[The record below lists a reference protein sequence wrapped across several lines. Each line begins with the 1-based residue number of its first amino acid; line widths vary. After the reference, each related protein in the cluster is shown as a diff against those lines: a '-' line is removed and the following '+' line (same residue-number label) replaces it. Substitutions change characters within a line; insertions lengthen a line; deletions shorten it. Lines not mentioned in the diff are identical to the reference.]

1 MPFKDTMDATR
12 KKRPLKGRKGN
23 PASLAKANAAR
34 LIKAAERKA
43 VRTQEEIAAK
53 ELKRKLSQRETNR
66 KAVLK
71 YKRSNRPLAREIG
84 LFEVKINWER
94 RLACKKSLRLFCET
108 YLQAVFY
115 HGWSDDQL
123 TCIEKA
129 QIVCS
134 EGGKFCVAMPRGG
147 GKTAIVRAA
156 TLWSTLYGL
165 KRFIYNVG
173 STEPKA
179 TQTLNFIKVQLENN
193 PLLRQD
199 FPELCWPIFCL
210 EGTNRMARGQLFNG
224 ESTHC
229 HIASDY
235 IRYPILQLPPEI
247 GEIYEKHD
255 PQSVRYIN
263 PAGDYGAVVARF
275 HGPGVHAEPVGAVSE
290 SGVLA
295 NEQGVQQP
303 DQPEAANTGG
313 DQKGKRRNDRK
324 GRKDKGGTTQVHDEG
339 SVDTGRSIQGM
350 AGDTSGVYYE
360 QHDLGR
366 DADQIQDVSRL
377 RSVQVQ
383 PGGVF
388 PSPREPGGFF
398 IPTNAGV
405 ILRCSGID
413 GSIRGEAEVDPVTL
427 EQPRPD
433 LVILDDVQKDAKADS
448 PVMCEKL
455 IRLIDGAVTGL
466 SGGGQHIDVLMP
478 CTVIREGDA
487 ADTYL
492 DPLKKPDFLGERC
505 AMVKSWPAGVTDFE
519 ITNETTAGKYW
530 NTYAELR
537 RTGLRDKGH
546 TRDATDFLKKH
557 QSSME
562 KGFVVSW
569 AHRYDKRSEISAQQH
584 AMNLRLQLGAMFLPE
599 YQNIGRRLVEAADTM
614 ITAEQL
620 MNKVVDYKRGQVPPN
635 CQQIVA
641 HIDVQDEVLFYL
653 VFAFDYDFNG
663 VFIDYGTW
671 PDITLPYFTKS
682 QTASWSSITNLFFK
696 RHPELRSKAFR
707 TSGGKVRA
715 PLEAKLYWALGE
727 LVTFLKSKSYPRQD
741 MAKKGLPISYIS
753 IDTRWGQGSEAVKR
767 YIRESGHKELIPY
780 YGQAFQPTQRQLEEY
795 ERREGWLFE
804 NMKLPN
810 VKEPKWVIR
819 PNPDGM
825 WYMAADVNRLKDF
838 LFARLATP
846 LGSPGNVALYSAPS
860 EQHEL
865 ISHHICSSEYPE
877 PLSARGITKNQW
889 TVREGTAF
897 DNDYLDCAAGCMA
910 TAGFCGASTK
920 TTDNPIKSVKRILS
934 QVRASKAEGKRLIL
948 DRRSQQ

>member
-1 MPFKDTMDATR
+1 MPFKDSMDAHR
-12 KKRPLKGRKGN
+12 RQKPKPPSKRGSEKVKAAGRAN
-23 PASLAKANAAR
+23 LAKARAVAAINAKIKREARTEAENAAR
-34 LIKAAERKA
+34 
-43 VRTQEEIAAK
+43 
-53 ELKRKLSQRETNR
+53 ELKRKLAQRETNK

-71 YKRSNRPLAREIG
+71 YKRANRPLAREIG
-84 LFEVKINWER
+84 LFEVQINWDR

-156 TLWSTLYGL
+156 TLWSTLYAL

-173 STEPKA
+173 STEPKSA
-179 TQTLNFIKVQLENN
+179 QTLNFIKVQLENN

-199 FPELCWPIFCL
+199 FPELCWPIYCL

-275 HGPGVHAEPVGAVSE
+275 HGPGVVGQPEVLVSE
-290 SGVLA
+290 
-295 NEQGVQQP
+295 Q
-303 DQPEAANTGG
+303 
-313 DQKGKRRNDRK
+313 KRRK
-324 GRKDKGGTTQVHDEG
+324 GTKSTDG
-339 SVDTGRSIQGM
+339 SPTGE
-350 AGDTSGVYYE
+350 AGVYYGTTV
-360 QHDLGR
+360 HNDDAPVR
-366 DADQIQDVSRL
+366 DM
-377 RSVQVQ
+377 SVAGQ
-383 PGGVF
+383 GVHVF
-388 PSPREPGGFF
+388 SSPREPGGFY

-448 PVMCEKL
+448 PVMCDKL

-505 AMVKSWPAGVTDFE
+505 AMVKSWPAGVTDYE
-519 ITNETTAGKYW
+519 ITNDTTAGKYW

-569 AHRYDKRSEISAQQH
+569 LHRYDKRSEISAQQH
-584 AMNLRLQLGAMFLPE
+584 AMNLRLQLGPMFLPE

-671 PDITLPYFTKS
+671 PDITLPYFTKD

-727 LVTFLKSKSYPRQD
+727 LVTFLKAKQYPRQD
-741 MAKKGLPISYIS
+741 MAKKGLNISYIT

-780 YGQAFQPTQRQLEEY
+780 YGQAFPPTQRQLEEY

-846 LGSPGNVALYSAPS
+846 LGAPGNVSLYSAPS

-865 ISHHICSSEYPE
+865 IAHHICSSEYPE

-934 QVRASKAEGKRLIL
+934 QVRASKAQGQRLVINKT
-948 DRRSQQ
+948 QIG

>member
-1 MPFKDTMDATR
+1 
-12 KKRPLKGRKGN
+12 
-23 PASLAKANAAR
+23 
-34 LIKAAERKA
+34 
-43 VRTQEEIAAK
+43 V
-53 ELKRKLSQRETNR
+53 
-66 KAVLK
+66 
-71 YKRSNRPLAREIG
+71 
-84 LFEVKINWER
+84 
-94 RLACKKSLRLFCET
+94 
-108 YLQAVFY
+108 
-115 HGWSDDQL
+115 DDQL
-123 TCIEKA
+123 
-129 QIVCS
+129 QPVP
-134 EGGKFCVAMPRGG
+134 GHVPFPR
-147 GKTAIVRAA
+147 
-156 TLWSTLYGL
+156 
-165 KRFIYNVG
+165 
-173 STEPKA
+173 
-179 TQTLNFIKVQLENN
+179 
-193 PLLRQD
+193 
-199 FPELCWPIFCL
+199 
-210 EGTNRMARGQLFNG
+210 
-224 ESTHC
+224 
-229 HIASDY
+229 
-235 IRYPILQLPPEI
+235 
-247 GEIYEKHD
+247 
-255 PQSVRYIN
+255 
-263 PAGDYGAVVARF
+263 
-275 HGPGVHAEPVGAVSE
+275 E
-290 SGVLA
+290 SG
-295 NEQGVQQP
+295 
-303 DQPEAANTGG
+303 
-313 DQKGKRRNDRK
+313 R
-324 GRKDKGGTTQVHDEG
+324 
-339 SVDTGRSIQGM
+339 I
-350 AGDTSGVYYE
+350 
-360 QHDLGR
+360 
-366 DADQIQDVSRL
+366 
-377 RSVQVQ
+377 
-383 PGGVF
+383 
-388 PSPREPGGFF
+388 PGGFF

-448 PVMCEKL
+448 PVMCDKL

-519 ITNETTAGKYW
+519 ITNETSAGKYW

-557 QSSME
+557 KSVME

-584 AMNLRLQLGAMFLPE
+584 AMNLRLQLGPMFLPE

-620 MNKVVDYKRGQVPPN
+620 MNKVVDYKRGQIPPN
-635 CQQIVA
+635 CQQVVA

-671 PDITLPYFTKS
+671 PDISLPYFTKD

-741 MAKKGLPISYIS
+741 MAKKGMSISYIT

-780 YGQAFQPTQRQLEEY
+780 YGQAFPPTQRQLEEY

-846 LGSPGNVALYSAPS
+846 LGAPGNVSLFSAPS

-897 DNDYLDCAAGCMA
+897 DNDLLDCAAGCMA

-934 QVRASKAEGKRLIL
+934 QVRAAKSEGKRLVL
-948 DRRSQQ
+948 NKNQ